1 MEEERMSMKILFVYP
16 EFPDTF
22 WSFKHALK
30 FIRKKA
36 GAPPLGL
43 LTVAAMLPDEWE
55 KKLVDLNVME
65 LTEKDLKWADYVF
78 VSAMIVQR
86 KSVRTVLERCKA
98 MDVKVVAGGP
108 LFTMEHEKFP
118 EVDHFVLNEAE
129 ETLAPFLRDLAQGQ
143 ARHVYSSDEFPD
155 IHQTPVPLWKL
166 ADLRHYDTIPIQF
179 SRGCPFNCD
188 FCNVTTLL
196 GHRPRTK
203 TAAQIIAELDS
214 LYALGW
220 RKSIFFV
227 DDNFIGNKK
236 QIKSEVLPALIEWRK
251 GKTGMSFN
259 TEVSINLADDPVLL
273 DLMVQAGFDTVFVG
287 IETPNED
294 SLTECSKNQ
303 NKGRDLVE
311 SVRKL
316 QRAGLQVQGGFI
328 VGFDSDSPSIFQQQI
343 DFIQKSGIVTAMVG
357 LLQAPL
363 GTRLHQR
370 LQKENR
376 LVKEFSGDNA
386 DGTTNIIPRMGL
398 ESLKAGYRKILNQI
412 YAPKYYYERV
422 QTFLREYHPPKLRL
436 HLEPQYVMALWR
448 SIYQLGI
455 RGVERVH
462 YWRLFFWTLFHRPRL
477 FPLAITFAIY
487 GFHFRQVVELHI
499 E

>member
-1 MEEERMSMKILFVYP
+1 MNILLVYP

-22 WSFKHALK
+22 WSFKHALR
-30 FIRKKA
+30 FVHKKA

-43 LTVAAMLPDEWE
+43 LTVAAMLPAEWN
-55 KKLVDLNVME
+55 KRLVDLNVTS
-65 LTEKDLKWADYVF
+65 LTAKHLAWADYVF

-86 KSVRTVLERCKA
+86 QAARAVVARCKEA
-98 MDVKVVAGGP
+98 GVKVVAGGP
-108 LFTMEHEKFP
+108 LFTMEHEQFP

-129 ETLAPFLRDLAQGQ
+129 LTLPPFLSDLAQGHAQ
-143 ARHVYSSDEFPD
+143 HVYATSEYPD
-155 IHQTPVPLWKL
+155 IRQTPAPVWQL
-166 ADLRHYDTIPIQF
+166 ANLKQYDTVSIQF
-179 SRGCPFNCD
+179 SRGCPFHCD
-188 FCNVTTLL
+188 FCNVTALL

-203 TAAQIIAELDS
+203 TPEQIIAELDG

-236 QIKSEVLPALIEWRK
+236 QIKDDVLPALIEWRK
-251 GKTGMSFN
+251 GKRGMPFS
-259 TEVSINLADDPVLL
+259 TEASINLADDPELVQ
-273 DLMVQAGFDTVFVG
+273 LMTQAGFDTVFIG

-294 SLTECSKNQ
+294 SLSECSKNQ

-311 SVRKL
+311 SVKQL

-328 VGFDSDSPSIFQQQI
+328 VGFDNDPPSIFQQQV

-363 GTRLHQR
+363 GTRLYERMQ
-370 LQKENR
+370 QEGR
-376 LVKEFSGDNA
+376 LVDEFSGDNV
-386 DGTTNIIPRMGL
+386 DGSTNIIPKMGIRIL
-398 ESLKAGYRKILNQI
+398 QEGYRKLLEQI
-412 YAPKYYYERV
+412 YTPATYYERV
-422 QTFLREYHPPKLRL
+422 RTFLREYRPPTVHI
-436 HLEPQYVMALWR
+436 HLDAQYILALGR

-462 YWRLFFWTLFHRPRL
+462 YWRLFFWTLFRRPRL

-487 GFHFRQVVELHI
+487 GFHFRQI
-499 E
+499 ISFQKGIQP

>member
-1 MEEERMSMKILFVYP
+1 MKILLVYP

-43 LTVAAMLPDEWE
+43 LTVAAMLPPEWE
-55 KKLVDLNVME
+55 KRLVDLNVME

-78 VSAMIVQR
+78 LSAMVVQR
-86 KSVRTVLERCKA
+86 ESVRAILKRCKA
-98 MDVKVVAGGP
+98 IGAKVVAGGP
-108 LFTMEHEKFP
+108 LFTMEHEQFP

-129 ETLAPFLRDLAQGQ
+129 ETLTPFLRDLAQGQ
-143 ARHVYSSDEFPD
+143 ARRVYSSAEFPD
-155 IHQTPVPLWKL
+155 IHQTPIPLWQLAKL
-166 ADLRHYDTIPIQF
+166 KNYDTIPIQF

-203 TAAQIIAELDS
+203 TAEQIVAELDS

-259 TEVSINLADDPVLL
+259 TEASINLADDPVLL
-273 DLMVQAGFDTVFVG
+273 ELMVQAGFDTVFVG

-294 SLTECSKNQ
+294 SLTECSKSQ

-328 VGFDSDSPSIFQQQI
+328 VGFDNDSPSIFQQQI

-363 GTRLHQR
+363 GTRLYERMEKEDR
-370 LQKENR
+370 LI
-376 LVKEFSGDNA
+376 KEFSGDNA

-398 ESLKAGYRKILNQI
+398 ESLREGYRKILSQI

-422 QTFLREYHPPKLRL
+422 RTFLREYHPPRLRL
-436 HLEPQYVMALWR
+436 HLELQYVMALGR

-455 RGVERVH
+455 RGIERVQ

-487 GFHFRQVVELHI
+487 GFHFRRVAELHI